1 MQTTQISFEI
11 PTQLLNTL
19 NQTRGELTS
28 QMRLWTAVQLFKSH
42 KLTFGQASELA
53 GLSRDP
59 FLSELDH
66 YEIPLIDYSPEDLD
80 MELQR
85 FEA

>member
-1 MQTTQISFEI
+1 
-11 PTQLLNTL
+11 
-19 NQTRGELTS
+19 
-28 QMRLWTAVQLFKSH
+28 MRLWTAVQLFKSH